1 MANLAQIVNV
11 LQAVIL
17 TEGDKMV
24 KTPTYHVF
32 DLYKHHQDSIL
43 LDSSIDTEEIG
54 TDEFKI
60 PNITESVSIDENG
73 VINITVTN
81 LSADKSYEI
90 DTEIDECENISAQ
103 ILTNEMHAMNTFEN
117 PNTVEIKEFND
128 FEKTQTG
135 FKFNIPAC
143 SVVHFAVK

>member
-1 MANLAQIVNV
+1 
-11 LQAVIL
+11 
-17 TEGDKMV
+17 MV
-24 KTPTYHVF
+24 KTHTYHVF
-32 DLYKHHQDSIL
+32 DLYKYYKDTIL
-43 LDSSIDTEEIG
+43 LDSAIDIEEIG
-54 TDEFKI
+54 TDEWKI
-60 PNITESVSIDENG
+60 PNLTESVSIDKNG

-90 DTEIDECENISAQ
+90 NTEIDEYENISAQ
-103 ILTNEMHAMNTFEN
+103 ILTNEMHAMNTFEK